1 MTDDTNIFTYAK
13 QMGLVTQKL
22 KYLKTVYYTQTS
34 NLPNGPHSLNKM
46 CNVYL
51 LCHRVKNNL
60 LGGKKKDSNRGGKLN
75 PAMLGVDKVGKT
87 VLSYTLVETET
98 STDFEKN

>member
-60 LGGKKKDSNRGGKLN
+60 LGGKKKTVT
-75 PAMLGVDKVGKT
+75 GVA
-87 VLSYTLVETET
+87 
-98 STDFEKN
+98 N